1 VSEHLLPFQE
11 ESQMTNTSNDSKQ
24 RYKKTGKGKEAS
36 KRYAEKAFKTPEGR
50 ATRMIAQT
58 RVDARK
64 ADRIFELDKEWLVN
78 KLKHGFCEKT
88 GLPFVLNGK
97 EQPELN
103 QKSSKHPFSP
113 SLERKDSNIGYTKE
127 NTIVVCLIYNY
138 CKNVFEE
145 EAVEM
150 FCRAYLN
157 KIESEH
163 NG

>member
-1 VSEHLLPFQE
+1 MKL
-11 ESQMTNTSNDSKQ
+11 TSKQ
-24 RYKKTGKGKEAS
+24 KYKTTAKGKESA
-36 KRYAEKAFKTPEGR
+36 KKYAEKAFKTPEGR

-58 RVDARK
+58 RVDARRSGK
-64 ADRIFELDKEWLVN
+64 VFELDKEWLVE
-78 KLKHGFCEKT
+78 KLKKGICEKT

-97 EQPELN
+97 DKPELN
-103 QKSSKHPFSP
+103 QKSTKHPFSP
-113 SLERKDSNIGYTKE
+113 SLERKDSTVGYTKE

-157 KIESEH
+157 KMEDKT
-163 NG
+163 NV

>member
-1 VSEHLLPFQE
+1 MELTHKQKYKR
-11 ESQMTNTSNDSKQ
+11 TS
-24 RYKKTGKGKEAS
+24 KGKESS

-58 RVDARK
+58 RVDARR
-64 ADRIFELDKEWLVN
+64 ANRVFELDKEWLVE
-78 KLKHGFCEKT
+78 KLKAGICEKT

-97 EQPELN
+97 ENTDLS

-113 SLERKDSNIGYTKE
+113 SLERKDSTIGYTKD
-127 NTIVVCLIYNY
+127 NTIVVCLIYNF

-157 KIESEH
+157 NLKGKH

>member
-1 VSEHLLPFQE
+1 
-11 ESQMTNTSNDSKQ
+11 MGNTSKASKQ
-24 RYKKTGKGKEAS
+24 KYKKTNKGKEAT

-58 RVDARK
+58 RVDARR
-64 ADRIFELDKEWLVN
+64 ADRIFELDKEWLLD
-78 KLKHGFCEKT
+78 KLKNGICEKT

-97 EQPELN
+97 DKQELN
-103 QKSSKHPFSP
+103 QKTSKHPFSP
-113 SLERKDSNIGYTKE
+113 SLERKDSTVGYTKE

-157 KIESEH
+157 NLEGRQ

>member
-1 VSEHLLPFQE
+1 MGTASKE
-11 ESQMTNTSNDSKQ
+11 SKQ
-24 RYKKTGKGKEAS
+24 KYKKTSKGKEAS
-36 KRYAEKAFKTPEGR
+36 KRYAEKVFKTPEGR

-58 RVDARK
+58 RVDARR
-64 ADRIFELDKEWLVN
+64 ADRVFELDKEWLVE
-78 KLKHGFCEKT
+78 KLKKGICEKT

-97 EQPELN
+97 DQQELN

-113 SLERKDSNIGYTKE
+113 SLERKDSTIGYTKE
-127 NTIVVCLIYNY
+127 NTIVVCLIYNF

-157 KIESEH
+157 NLEGKQNE
-163 NG
+163 

>member
-1 VSEHLLPFQE
+1 
-11 ESQMTNTSNDSKQ
+11 MGTTSKESKQ
-24 RYKKTGKGKEAS
+24 KYKKTSKGKETS
-36 KRYAEKAFKTPEGR
+36 RRYAEKVFKTPEGR

-58 RVDARK
+58 RVDARR
-64 ADRIFELDKEWLVN
+64 AARIFELDKEWLVE
-78 KLKHGFCEKT
+78 KLKKGICEKT

-97 EQPELN
+97 DQQELN

-113 SLERKDSNIGYTKE
+113 SLERKDSTIGYTKE

-157 KIESEH
+157 NLEGKQNE
-163 NG
+163 

>member
-1 VSEHLLPFQE
+1 MKKQYN
-11 ESQMTNTSNDSKQ
+11 ESKRKYKQ
-24 RYKKTGKGKEAS
+24 TTKGRESS
-36 KRYAEKAFKTPEGR
+36 KRYAEKAVKTPEGR

-58 RVDARK
+58 RVDARRTGK
-64 ADRIFELDKEWLVN
+64 VFELDKEWLVER
-78 KLKHGFCEKT
+78 LKRGVCEKT

-97 EQPELN
+97 EQQELN

-113 SLERKDSNIGYTKE
+113 SLERKDSTEGYTKE

-145 EAVEM
+145 AAVEM

-157 KIESEH
+157 NLEGRH